1 MCLTHA
7 EPTIF
12 LTETEAMDKHF
23 LSSEEY
29 DEQAHQHYNE
39 GRYDEALA
47 LLGEGLAIYPNA
59 VDLHVGVGYAR
70 LAREEYGWAKRA
82 FEESLVLD
90 PDHED
95 GLAGLGETLLRFNQR
110 EGALRCFRKVLE
122 LGYEDDLDLMLQ
134 CGRALFREGLVAE
147 AKEFFDVVAAQVP
160 DSAEALALIGYCQHR
175 LGEDDRAIASLRR
188 ALALDDDHF
197 EARIY
202 LANML
207 YDRSAFEDALG
218 HLESTLPEEHWDELG
233 IWRFIELSV
242 TLRRVGEDDPGLKPW
257 HDRLLE
263 LNGEPDAIDVMLDD
277 IEQRATQAAERD
289 ARGQLELFGAMLA
302 DLATKAPPAQHQV
315 TLTDGRTLEGT
326 WEEIVQQMRG
336 ARGARGG
343 RTLQEFMQ
351 TEARRAS
358 AQTGVSISANDAE
371 SFIRGSA
378 DAGILRILA

>member
-1 MCLTHA
+1 
-7 EPTIF
+7 
-12 LTETEAMDKHF
+12 MDKHF

-29 DEQAHQHYNE
+29 DEQAHQHYNA

-47 LLGEGLAIYPNA
+47 LLADGLAIYPNA

-82 FEESLVLD
+82 FEEALVLD

-110 EGALRCFRKVLE
+110 DGALRCFRKVLE

-134 CGRALFREGLVAE
+134 CGRALFREGLVLE
-147 AKEFFDVVAAQVP
+147 AKEFFDVVIAQVP

-175 LGEDDRAIASLRR
+175 LGEEERAIASLRR
-188 ALALDDDHF
+188 ALLLDDDHF

-207 YDRSAFEDALG
+207 YDQSAFEDAFA
-218 HLESTLPEEHWDELG
+218 HFDATLPEEHWDEMG
-233 IWRFIELSV
+233 IWRYIELSA
-242 TLRRVGEDDPGLKPW
+242 TLRRVSEDDPGLKPW

-263 LNGEPDAIDVMLDD
+263 LEGEPDSIDLMLED
-277 IEQRATQAAERD
+277 IENRAALEAERD

-302 DLATKAPPAQHQV
+302 GLATQSQPVQHQV
-315 TLTDGRTLEGT
+315 TLADGRTLEGS

-358 AQTGVSISANDAE
+358 AQTGVSISATDAE